1 MSMAS
6 GWGLEGVVG
15 RVDRPSDVSRTE
27 AELGAAVDVVGFFG
41 TLDATGSGVATSR
54 LTRLSRNR

>member
-1 MSMAS
+1 M
-6 GWGLEGVVG
+6 GLGGFVVG